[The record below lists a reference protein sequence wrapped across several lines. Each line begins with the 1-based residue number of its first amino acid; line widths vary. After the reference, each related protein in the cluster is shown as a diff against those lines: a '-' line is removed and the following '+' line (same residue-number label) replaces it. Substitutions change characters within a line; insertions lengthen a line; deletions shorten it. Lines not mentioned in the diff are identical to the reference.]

1 MLMQQTLTQLKALK
15 LDGMARAFEE
25 QSALT
30 ASTSLSFEERVGMLV
45 DRELAWRD
53 TRRLERLLRAAKL
66 KNPNACVEDIEYRQS
81 RGLDQRIVATL
92 CSGDWV
98 RNAQNL
104 ILTGPTGAGK
114 TWLACAFGQQACR
127 QGFSAFYVRVA
138 RLFEELKI
146 AHGDGSF
153 TRRLSQ
159 LAKID
164 VLILDDW
171 GLQDLDQGARNDLL
185 EVLDDRVGTRS
196 TVITS
201 QLPLEHWHAW
211 LQDPTLADAI
221 LDRLVHQAHKLPIKG
236 DSMRAGKPIAS
247 AIKRAGPDGSAS
259 TVAA

>member
-1 MLMQQTLTQLKALK
+1 V
-15 LDGMARAFEE
+15 
-25 QSALT
+25 T
-30 ASTSLSFEERVGMLV
+30 AS
-45 DRELAWRD
+45 
-53 TRRLERLLRAAKL
+53 
-66 KNPNACVEDIEYRQS
+66 
-81 RGLDQRIVATL
+81 
-92 CSGDWV
+92 
-98 RNAQNL
+98 
-104 ILTGPTGAGK
+104 TGAGK

-153 TRRLSQ
+153 TRRLAQ

-171 GLQDLDQGARNDLL
+171 GLQDLDQAARNDLL

-221 LDRLVHQAHKLPIKG
+221 LDRLVHQAHKLLVKG
-236 DSMRAGKPIAS
+236 DSMRKKTKTETADA
-247 AIKRAGPDGSAS
+247 
-259 TVAA
+259 

>member
-1 MLMQQTLTQLKALK
+1 MLMQHTLTQLKALK

-25 QSALT
+25 QSTLT

-53 TRRLERLLRAAKL
+53 TRRLERLLRAATL
-66 KNPNACVEDIEYRQS
+66 KNPQACVEDIEYRQS
-81 RGLDQRIVATL
+81 RGLDQRVVATL
-92 CSGDWV
+92 AGCDWV
-98 RNAQNL
+98 RDAQNL

-127 QGFSAFYVRVA
+127 QGFSVFYVRVA

-153 TRRLSQ
+153 TRRLAQ

-171 GLQDLDQGARNDLL
+171 GLQDLDQAARNDLL

-221 LDRLVHQAHKLPIKG
+221 LDRLVHQAHKLPVKG
-236 DSMRAGKPIAS
+236 DSMRKKTKSES
-247 AIKRAGPDGSAS
+247 ADA
-259 TVAA
+259 

>member
-1 MLMQQTLTQLKALK
+1 MLTQQTVSQLKALK

-25 QSALT
+25 QLVVT
-30 ASTSLSFEERVGMLV
+30 ASSSLSFEERFGIVV

-53 TRRLERLLRAAKL
+53 TRRLERLLKAAKL
-66 KNPNACVEDIEYRQS
+66 KNPQACVEDIEFRQS
-81 RGLDQRIVATL
+81 RGIDQRMIATL
-92 CSGDWV
+92 AGCDWV
-98 RNAQNL
+98 RHAQNL

-114 TWLACAFGQQACR
+114 TWIACAFGQQACR
-127 QGFSAFYVRVA
+127 QGFSVFYVRVG

-153 TRRLSQ
+153 TRRLAQ
-159 LAKID
+159 LAKVD
-164 VLILDDW
+164 VLLLDDW
-171 GLQDLDQGARNDLL
+171 GLQDLDQGARSDLL

-221 LDRLVHQAHKLPIKG
+221 LDRLVHQAHKLPLKG
-236 DSMRAGKPIAS
+236 ESMRKTN
-247 AIKRAGPDGSAS
+247 IKHDANLA
-259 TVAA
+259 T

>member
-1 MLMQQTLTQLKALK
+1 M
-15 LDGMARAFEE
+15 
-25 QSALT
+25 
-30 ASTSLSFEERVGMLV
+30 
-45 DRELAWRD
+45 
-53 TRRLERLLRAAKL
+53 LRAAKL
-66 KNPNACVEDIEYRQS
+66 KNPQACVEDIEYRQT

-92 CSGDWV
+92 AGCDWV

-127 QGFSAFYVRVA
+127 QGFSVFYVRVA

-153 TRRLSQ
+153 TRRLAQ

-171 GLQDLDQGARNDLL
+171 GLQDLDQAARNDLL

-196 TVITS
+196 TVITR
-201 QLPLEHWHAW
+201 LPLDTGTLAAG
-211 LQDPTLADAI
+211 PTLADAI
-221 LDRLVHQAHKLPIKG
+221 LDRLVHQAHKLPVKG
-236 DSMRAGKPIAS
+236 DSMRKKTKSES
-247 AIKRAGPDGSAS
+247 ADA
-259 TVAA
+259 

>member
-1 MLMQQTLTQLKALK
+1 
-15 LDGMARAFEE
+15 
-25 QSALT
+25 
-30 ASTSLSFEERVGMLV
+30 
-45 DRELAWRD
+45 
-53 TRRLERLLRAAKL
+53 
-66 KNPNACVEDIEYRQS
+66 
-81 RGLDQRIVATL
+81 
-92 CSGDWV
+92 

-127 QGFSAFYVRVA
+127 QGFSVFYVRVA

-153 TRRLSQ
+153 TRRLAQ

-171 GLQDLDQGARNDLL
+171 GLQDLDQAARNDLL

-221 LDRLVHQAHKLPIKG
+221 LDRLVHQAHKLPVKG
-236 DSMRAGKPIAS
+236 DSMRKKTKSES
-247 AIKRAGPDGSAS
+247 ADA
-259 TVAA
+259 

>member
-1 MLMQQTLTQLKALK
+1 M
-15 LDGMARAFEE
+15 
-25 QSALT
+25 
-30 ASTSLSFEERVGMLV
+30 
-45 DRELAWRD
+45 
-53 TRRLERLLRAAKL
+53 LRAAKL
-66 KNPNACVEDIEYRQS
+66 KNPNACVEDNEYRQS
-81 RGLDQRIVATL
+81 RGLDQRIVATPAG
-92 CSGDWV
+92 CDWV
-98 RNAQNL
+98 HNTQNL

-114 TWLACAFGQQACR
+114 TRLACAFGQQACR
-127 QGFSAFYVRVA
+127 QGFSVFYVRVA

-153 TRRLSQ
+153 TRRLAQ

-171 GLQDLDQGARNDLL
+171 GLQDLDQAARNDLL
-185 EVLDDRVGTRS
+185 EVLDDRVGSRS

-236 DSMRAGKPIAS
+236 DSMRKKTKS
-247 AIKRAGPDGSAS
+247 DS
-259 TVAA
+259 TAA

>member
-1 MLMQQTLTQLKALK
+1 MLMQHTLTQLKALK

-25 QSALT
+25 QSTLT

-66 KNPNACVEDIEYRQS
+66 KNPQACVEDIEYRQT

-92 CSGDWV
+92 AGCDWV

-127 QGFSAFYVRVA
+127 QGFSVFYVRVA

-153 TRRLSQ
+153 TRRLAQ

-171 GLQDLDQGARNDLL
+171 GLQDLDQAARNDLL

-201 QLPLEHWHAW
+201 RLPLEHWHAW
-211 LQDPTLADAI
+211 LHDPTLADAI
-221 LDRLVHQAHKLPIKG
+221 LDRLVHQAHKLPVKG
-236 DSMRAGKPIAS
+236 DSMRKKTKSES
-247 AIKRAGPDGSAS
+247 ADA
-259 TVAA
+259 